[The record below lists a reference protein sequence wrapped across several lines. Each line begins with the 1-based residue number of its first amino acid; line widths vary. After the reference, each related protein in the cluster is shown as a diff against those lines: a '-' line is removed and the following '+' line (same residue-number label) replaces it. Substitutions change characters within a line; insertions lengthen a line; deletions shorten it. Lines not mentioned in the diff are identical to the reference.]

1 MSFFKS
7 ATAVVIA
14 VSALFVADASA
25 QILNVER
32 ARSGADSTGW
42 GGEIGLDLTIEKY
55 NDRVTTAENESAL
68 FYTSRNH
75 NYILLSSL
83 EFVDVDGSSIIN
95 SGYVHARSTFR
106 SKKRFS
112 PEIFLQYQYN
122 NNLGLTNRR
131 LAGTGIRYRFLS
143 TERLSGTFS
152 TGMMAENEEW
162 DPEEGEN
169 IENTFIKSTSNLA
182 LRGSVSENA
191 SLLLIGYYQARPD
204 AFFEPRA
211 TLESQL
217 GVKLSKHITLAVS
230 FVMTNDASPIIDI
243 PKVTYELE
251 NSLIFSF

>member
-1 MSFFKS
+1 MRFFIFFPGVL
-7 ATAVVIA
+7 TA
-14 VSALFVADASA
+14 ALFVFVVDVSA

-32 ARSGADSTGW
+32 ARGAADSVGW
-42 GGEIGLDLTIEKY
+42 GGEIGLDFTIDKFDE
-55 NDRVTTAENESAL
+55 RVTEAESESAL
-68 FYTSRNH
+68 FYTSANH

-95 SGYVHARSTFR
+95 SGYIHARSTFR
-106 SKKRFS
+106 SKKRLS
-112 PEIFLQYQYN
+112 PELFLQYQYN

-131 LAGTGIRYRFLS
+131 LGGAGLRYRFLS
-143 TERLSGTFS
+143 IGRLTGTLS

-162 DPEEGEN
+162 EPQEGDN
-169 IENTFIKSTSNLA
+169 IENTFLKSTSNLA
-182 LRGSVSENA
+182 LRGSLSENA

-204 AFFEPRA
+204 KFFEPRA

-230 FVMTNDASPIIDI
+230 FVLTHDASPIIDI

-251 NSLIFSF
+251 NGLIFTF

>member
-1 MSFFKS
+1 MRFFNPYPVLVCTVLLFFS
-7 ATAVVIA
+7 AEV
-14 VSALFVADASA
+14 SA

-32 ARSGADSTGW
+32 TRSGADSTGW

-68 FYTSRNH
+68 FYTSKNH

-95 SGYVHARSTFR
+95 SGYIHARSTFR
-106 SKKRFS
+106 SKKRIS
-112 PEIFLQYQYN
+112 PELFLQYQYN

-131 LAGTGIRYRFLS
+131 LAGGGVRYRFLTS
-143 TERLSGTFS
+143 NRLNGTIS
-152 TGMMAENEEW
+152 TGFMAENEEW
-162 DPEEGEN
+162 DPDEGDN
-169 IENTFIKSTSNLA
+169 IENTFLKSTSNLA

-204 AFFEPRA
+204 KFFEPRA

-217 GVKLSKHITLAVS
+217 GVKLSRHITLAIS

-243 PKVTYELE
+243 PKITYELE

>member
-1 MSFFKS
+1 MSFFKFS
-7 ATAVVIA
+7 AAALTVVCTLLLTD
-14 VSALFVADASA
+14 VTA

-42 GGEIGLDLTIEKY
+42 GGEIGFDLTVEKY

-68 FYTSRNH
+68 YYTTRNH

-106 SKKRFS
+106 SKKKFS
-112 PEIFLQYQYN
+112 PELFLQYQYN
-122 NNLGLTNRR
+122 NNLGLANRR

-143 TERLSGTFS
+143 TGRLSGTLS
-152 TGMMAENEEW
+152 TGFMAEYEEW

-169 IENTFIKSTSNLA
+169 IENTFLKSTSNLA
-182 LRGSVSENA
+182 LRGSLSESA

-204 AFFEPRA
+204 RFFEPRA

-217 GVKLSKHITLAVS
+217 GVKLSHHITLAVS

-251 NSLIFSF
+251 NSLIFTF

>member
-1 MSFFKS
+1 MRFFS
-7 ATAVVIA
+7 PFPFLVVII
-14 VSALFVADASA
+14 SLLFVTAASA

-32 ARSGADSTGW
+32 ARGAADSVGW
-42 GGEIGLDLTIEKY
+42 GGEIGLDFSVEKY
-55 NDRVTTAENESAL
+55 SDRVTKAANESAL
-68 FYTSRNH
+68 FYTSKKH

-83 EFVDVDGSSIIN
+83 EFVDVDGSSVIN

-106 SKKRFS
+106 SKKNIS
-112 PEIFLQYQYN
+112 PELFLQYQYN

-131 LAGTGIRYRFLS
+131 LGGAGIRYRFLS
-143 TERLSGTFS
+143 TGRLTGTLS

-162 DPEEGEN
+162 EPEESEN
-169 IENTFIKSTSNLA
+169 IENTFLKSTSNLA

-204 AFFEPRA
+204 KFFEPRA

-230 FVMTNDASPIIDI
+230 FVMTHDASPIIDI

-251 NSLIFSF
+251 NGLIFTF

>member
-1 MSFFKS
+1 MRFFS
-7 ATAVVIA
+7 PLPVFIVL
-14 VSALFVADASA
+14 VSLLIFSDASA

-32 ARSGADSTGW
+32 ARGAADSVGW
-42 GGEIGLDLTIEKY
+42 GGEIGFDFTINKFDE
-55 NDRVTTAENESAL
+55 RVTEAESESAL
-68 FYTSRNH
+68 FYTSKKH

-95 SGYVHARSTFR
+95 SGYIHSRSTFR
-106 SKKRFS
+106 SKKRLS

-131 LAGTGIRYRFLS
+131 LGGAGIRYRFL
-143 TERLSGTFS
+143 TTDRLTGAFS

-162 DPEEGEN
+162 EPAEGEN
-169 IENTFIKSTSNLA
+169 IENTFLKSTSNLA

-204 AFFEPRA
+204 KFFEPRA

-230 FVMTNDASPIIDI
+230 FVMTHDANPIIDI

-251 NSLIFSF
+251 NGLIFTF

>member
-1 MSFFKS
+1 MRFLNTLRFLATIIIFFIYS
-7 ATAVVIA
+7 D
-14 VSALFVADASA
+14 LSA

-32 ARSGADSTGW
+32 TRSNADSVGW
-42 GGEIGLDLTIEKY
+42 GGEIGIDLTIEKY

-68 FYTSRNH
+68 IYTSKKHR
-75 NYILLSSL
+75 YILLSSL

-106 SKKRFS
+106 AKKKLS
-112 PEIFLQYQYN
+112 PELFLQYQYN
-122 NNLGLTNRR
+122 NNLGLTDRH

-143 TERLSGTFS
+143 TGRLSGTFS
-152 TGMMAENEEW
+152 TGFMAEFEEW

-169 IENTFIKSTSNLA
+169 IENTFLKSTSNVA

-217 GVKLSKHITLAVS
+217 GVKLSRHITLAVS
-230 FVMTNDASPIIDI
+230 FVMTNDARPIIDI

>member
-1 MSFFKS
+1 MRFFNPYPVLVCTLLLFFS
-7 ATAVVIA
+7 AEV
-14 VSALFVADASA
+14 SA

-32 ARSGADSTGW
+32 TRSGADSTGW

-68 FYTSRNH
+68 FYTSKNH

-112 PEIFLQYQYN
+112 PELFLQYQYN

-131 LAGTGIRYRFLS
+131 LAGTGIRYRFLTS
-143 TERLSGTFS
+143 NRLKGTIS
-152 TGMMAENEEW
+152 TGFMAENEEW
-162 DPEEGEN
+162 DPDEGDN
-169 IENTFIKSTSNLA
+169 IENTFLKSTSNLA

-204 AFFEPRA
+204 KFLEPRA

-217 GVKLSKHITLAVS
+217 GVKLSRHITLAVS

-243 PKVTYELE
+243 PKITYELE

>member
-1 MSFFKS
+1 MRFFNS
-7 ATAVVIA
+7 SRFFAVL
-14 VSALFVADASA
+14 LFCLIYVDLSA

-32 ARSGADSTGW
+32 TRSGADSTGW

-68 FYTSRNH
+68 FYTSNNH

-95 SGYVHARSTFR
+95 SGYIHARSTFR

-112 PEIFLQYQYN
+112 PELFLQYQYN

-131 LAGTGIRYRFLS
+131 LAGGGVRYRFLTS
-143 TERLSGTFS
+143 NRLKGTIS
-152 TGMMAENEEW
+152 TGFMAENEEW
-162 DPEEGEN
+162 DPDEGDN
-169 IENTFIKSTSNLA
+169 IENTFLKSTSNLA

-204 AFFEPRA
+204 KFFEPRA

-217 GVKLSKHITLAVS
+217 GVKLSRHITLAIS

-243 PKVTYELE
+243 PKITYELE

>member
-1 MSFFKS
+1 MIFFRFFG
-7 ATAVVIA
+7 AVFIA
-14 VSALFVADASA
+14 LSTLLITDVSA

-42 GGEIGLDLTIEKY
+42 GGEVGLDLTIEKY

-68 FYTSRNH
+68 FYTSKKH

-95 SGYVHARSTFR
+95 SGYVHARSTFWN
-106 SKKRFS
+106 KKRFS
-112 PEIFLQYQYN
+112 PELFLQYQYN
-122 NNLGLTNRR
+122 NNLGLANRR

-143 TERLSGTFS
+143 TGRLSGTFS
-152 TGMMAENEEW
+152 TGFMAEHEEW
-162 DPEEGEN
+162 NPEEGEN
-169 IENTFIKSTSNLA
+169 IENTFLKSTSNLA
-182 LRGSVSENA
+182 LWGSLSESA

-204 AFFEPRA
+204 RFFEPRA

-217 GVKLSKHITLAVS
+217 GVKLSRHITLAVS

-251 NSLIFSF
+251 NSLIFTF